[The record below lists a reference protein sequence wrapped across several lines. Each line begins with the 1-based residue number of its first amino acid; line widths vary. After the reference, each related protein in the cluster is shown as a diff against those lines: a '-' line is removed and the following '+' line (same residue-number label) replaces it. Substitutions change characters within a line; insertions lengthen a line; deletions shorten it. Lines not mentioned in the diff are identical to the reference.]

1 MQSCYRQVRELADH
15 IHRTTKKGCRSSAI
29 TSANAPAMNTA
40 CQTRSRFRNWRPP
53 DLGGKQTTSTVSRC
67 QTDEPVG
74 CQHMLHSSV
83 AWAQPCGSWHSRGQ
97 KTGYDSSGTIEAPRP
112 CSRREA
118 SEDSGPAADLQVS
131 ASFNMAAARPP
142 QRARAIG
149 ASLTR
154 SNSYSGRPSRSAQA
168 VATAEL
174 GAPVPGTVAQPPLS
188 MINRRSHND
197 ALLNSVNFPGASGCC
212 RNLSTQIGASTSTTA
227 ACARSFAICSAVPP
241 KVHPKREKPSI
252 DIAAAPI
259 TAPQIPGFKLG
270 GSVMSC
276 APFSAPL
283 WSVAGRS
290 ALFVSR
296 AIRATTYAKGSGFSL
311 DYRYRSC
318 WALAPLRRDS
328 R

>member
-40 CQTRSRFRNWRPP
+40 CQTRSRFRNWRLP

-74 CQHMLHSSV
+74 CQHLLHSSV

-97 KTGYDSSGTIEAPRP
+97 KTGSFGYAHDSSGTIEAPRP

-174 GAPVPGTVAQPPLS
+174 GAPVPGTVAQPPFS

-197 ALLNSVNFPGASGCC
+197 ALLNSVNFEGASGCC

-259 TAPQIPGFKLG
+259 TAPQIPGFK
-270 GSVMSC
+270 
-276 APFSAPL
+276 
-283 WSVAGRS
+283 
-290 ALFVSR
+290 
-296 AIRATTYAKGSGFSL
+296 GFSL

>member
-1 MQSCYRQVRELADH
+1 
-15 IHRTTKKGCRSSAI
+15 
-29 TSANAPAMNTA
+29 
-40 CQTRSRFRNWRPP
+40 
-53 DLGGKQTTSTVSRC
+53 
-67 QTDEPVG
+67 
-74 CQHMLHSSV
+74 
-83 AWAQPCGSWHSRGQ
+83 
-97 KTGYDSSGTIEAPRP
+97 
-112 CSRREA
+112 
-118 SEDSGPAADLQVS
+118 
-131 ASFNMAAARPP
+131 MAAARPP

-174 GAPVPGTVAQPPLS
+174 GAPVPGTVAQPPFS

-197 ALLNSVNFPGASGCC
+197 ALLNSVNFAGASGCC

-227 ACARSFAICSAVPP
+227 ACARSLAICSAVPP

-259 TAPQIPGFKLG
+259 RAPQIPGFKLG

-283 WSVAGRS
+283 VRCWEISTVCEPGNTCDH
-290 ALFVSR
+290 VC
-296 AIRATTYAKGSGFSL
+296 KVQWVCL

-318 WALAPLRRDS
+318 WALAPLPRDS

>member
-1 MQSCYRQVRELADH
+1 MARKQPATCQGARLTSPSVANTCCIRASRGPSRVVPGIVGVRRQVTTAAALLKPHVRAAAEKRE
-15 IHRTTKKGCRSSAI
+15 RTA
-29 TSANAPAMNTA
+29 A
-40 CQTRSRFRNWRPP
+40 
-53 DLGGKQTTSTVSRC
+53 
-67 QTDEPVG
+67 
-74 CQHMLHSSV
+74 
-83 AWAQPCGSWHSRGQ
+83 
-97 KTGYDSSGTIEAPRP
+97 
-112 CSRREA
+112 
-118 SEDSGPAADLQVS
+118 PAADLQVS

-154 SNSYSGRPSRSAQA
+154 SNSYSGRTSRSAQA